1 MFFSAKIICKY
12 ILKVGNK
19 MGLLKAGIGALAGV
33 LEDQWREYFY
43 CESLSAD
50 VLVAKGV
57 KRTSKRGSNK
67 GHDNIISN
75 GSIIAINEGQCM
87 MIVEQGKVVEFSSES
102 GEYVYDTSTE
112 PTIMYGDDLSSNIT
126 ETFKQ
131 IGKRFTFGGEP
142 GKDQR
147 VYYFNKKEI
156 VGNKYGTPAPIPFRV
171 IDRNIGLDIDIAIRC
186 HGEYSY
192 KIVDPLL
199 FYTNVCGNVES
210 EYTRDAIDSQLKTE
224 LMTALQPAFAHISAS
239 GVRYS
244 EIPAHTVAL
253 ADALNKVLSEKWLAT
268 RGLAV
273 VSFGI
278 SSLKASEEDEAMI
291 KQLQRN
297 AVMRDPGMAAAH
309 LTGAQAEAM
318 TAAARNDGGAM
329 AGFMGMN
336 MATQAGGVNAS
347 QLFQMSEQNKQAQVS
362 TQTQASPSNAWT
374 CTCGQD
380 NTSKFCSNCGTA
392 KTVEEGWTCACGT
405 MNKGKFCSECGAKK
419 PAEALQYACDK
430 CGWQPENPANPP
442 KFCPECG
449 DIFDDK
455 DLK

>member
-1 MFFSAKIICKY
+1 
-12 ILKVGNK
+12 
-19 MGLLKAGIGALAGV
+19 MGLLKAGIGALSGV

-43 CESLSAD
+43 CEALSAD
-50 VLVAKGV
+50 VLVTKGV

-67 GHDNIISN
+67 GNDNIISN

-87 MIVEQGKVVEFSSES
+87 MVVEQGKVVEFSSES

-112 PTIMYGDDLSSNIT
+112 PSIMYGSDLSQGIM

-142 GKDQR
+142 AKDQR

-156 VGNKYGTPAPIPFRV
+156 VGNKYGTPAPVPFRV

-192 KIVDPLL
+192 KIIDPLL
-199 FYTNVCGNVES
+199 FYTNVCGNVER
-210 EYTRDAIDSQLKTE
+210 EYTRAAIDSQLKSE
-224 LMTALQPAFAHISAS
+224 LMTALQPAFAQISAS

-253 ADALNKVLSEKWLAT
+253 AEALNKVLSEKWLAT

-278 SSLKASEEDEAMI
+278 STLKALEEDEAMI
-291 KQLQRN
+291 KQLQRS

-318 TAAARNDGGAM
+318 IAAANNEAGAM
-329 AGFMGMN
+329 TGFMGMN
-336 MATQAGGVNAS
+336 MAAQAGGINAS
-347 QLFQMSEQNKQAQVS
+347 QLYQMNEQNKQAQMAQADRQN
-362 TQTQASPSNAWT
+362 QTAIEDNSWT
-374 CTCGQD
+374 CSCGHE
-380 NTSKFCSNCGTA
+380 NTGKFCSNCGTA
-392 KTVEEGWTCACGT
+392 KPVEEGWSCACGAV
-405 MNKGKFCSECGAKK
+405 NKGKFCSECGTKK
-419 PAEALQYACDK
+419 PTGALLYACDK
-430 CGWQPENPANPP
+430 CGWTPVDPANPP

-449 DIFDDK
+449 DVFDENDVK
-455 DLK
+455 

>member
-1 MFFSAKIICKY
+1 M
-12 ILKVGNK
+12 KVGNQ
-19 MGLLKAGIGALAGV
+19 MGLLKAGIGALSGV

-43 CESLSAD
+43 CEALSAD
-50 VLVAKGV
+50 VLVTKGV

-67 GHDNIISN
+67 GNDNIISN

-87 MIVEQGKVVEFSSES
+87 MVVEQGKVVEFSSES

-112 PTIMYGDDLSSNIT
+112 PSIMYGSDLSQGIM

-142 GKDQR
+142 AKDQR

-156 VGNKYGTPAPIPFRV
+156 VGNKYGTPAPVPFRV

-192 KIVDPLL
+192 KIIDPLL
-199 FYTNVCGNVES
+199 FYTNVCGNVER
-210 EYTRDAIDSQLKTE
+210 EYTRAAIDSQLKSE
-224 LMTALQPAFAHISAS
+224 LMTALQPAFAQISAS

-244 EIPAHTVAL
+244 EIPAHTAAL
-253 ADALNKVLSEKWLAT
+253 AEALNKVLSEKWLAT

-278 SSLKASEEDEAMI
+278 STLKASEEDEAMI
-291 KQLQRN
+291 KQLQRS

-318 TAAARNDGGAM
+318 IAAANNEAGAM
-329 AGFMGMN
+329 TGFMGMN
-336 MATQAGGVNAS
+336 MAAQAGGINAS
-347 QLFQMSEQNKQAQVS
+347 QLYQMNEQNKQAQMA
-362 TQTQASPSNAWT
+362 QADRQNQSAKEDNSWT
-374 CTCGQD
+374 CTCGHE
-380 NTSKFCSNCGTA
+380 NTGKFCSNCGTA
-392 KTVEEGWTCACGT
+392 KPVEEGWSCACGAV
-405 MNKGKFCSECGAKK
+405 NKGKFCSECGTKK
-419 PAEALQYACDK
+419 PTGALLYACDK
-430 CGWQPENPANPP
+430 CGWTPVDPANPP

-449 DIFDDK
+449 DVFDENDVK
-455 DLK
+455 

>member
-1 MFFSAKIICKY
+1 
-12 ILKVGNK
+12 
-19 MGLLKAGIGALAGV
+19 MGLLKAGVGALAGV

-43 CESLSAD
+43 CESLTAD
-50 VLVAKGV
+50 VLVTKSV

-112 PTIMYGDDLSSNIT
+112 PSIMYGNDLSSNII

-131 IGKRFTFGGEP
+131 IGKRFTFGGEIA
-142 GKDQR
+142 KDQR

-156 VGNKYGTPAPIPFRV
+156 IGNKYGTPAPIPFRV

-199 FYTNVCGNVES
+199 FYTNVCGNVER
-210 EYTRDAIDSQLKTE
+210 EFTRDAIDSQLKTE
-224 LMTALQPAFAHISAS
+224 LMTALQPAFAQISAS

-244 EIPAHTVAL
+244 EIPAHTIAL

-273 VSFGI
+273 VSLGI
-278 SSLKASEEDEAMI
+278 SSLKASEEDEAML

-318 TAAARNDGGAM
+318 IAAAKNEGGAM
-329 AGFMGMN
+329 AGFMGLN
-336 MATQAGGVNAS
+336 MATQAGGVNAG
-347 QLFQMSEQNKQAQVS
+347 QLFQMNEQHKQAQMA
-362 TQTQASPSNAWT
+362 QASMQAQTVATPDAWT
-374 CTCGQD
+374 CACGHE
-380 NTSKFCSNCGTA
+380 NTGKFCSNCGASKPMT
-392 KTVEEGWTCACGT
+392 EGWSCTCGT
-405 MNKGKFCSECGAKK
+405 VNKGKFCSECGSKK
-419 PAEALQYACDK
+419 PVGAMQYACDK
-430 CGWQPENPANPP
+430 CGWEPENVTNPP

-449 DIFDDK
+449 DVFDENDSK
-455 DLK
+455 

>member
-1 MFFSAKIICKY
+1 
-12 ILKVGNK
+12 
-19 MGLLKAGIGALAGV
+19 MGLLKAGVGALTGV

-43 CESLSAD
+43 CEALSAD
-50 VLVAKGV
+50 VLVTKGV

-67 GHDNIISN
+67 GNDNIISN

-87 MIVEQGKVVEFSSES
+87 MIVEQGKVVEFSSEA

-112 PTIMYGDDLSSNIT
+112 PSIMFDSDLSQGIL

-142 GKDQR
+142 AKDQR

-192 KIVDPLL
+192 KIIDPLL
-199 FYTNVCGNVES
+199 FYTNVCGNVEH
-210 EYTRDAIDSQLKTE
+210 EFTRVAIDSQLKSE
-224 LMTALQPAFAHISAS
+224 LMTALQPAFAQISAS

-278 SSLKASEEDEAMI
+278 STLKASDEDEAMI
-291 KQLQRN
+291 KQLQRS

-318 TAAARNDGGAM
+318 IAAANNEGGAM

-336 MATQAGGVNAS
+336 MAAQAGGVNAS
-347 QLFQMSEQNKQAQVS
+347 QLYQINEQNKQAAMQD
-362 TQTQASPSNAWT
+362 QATKAT
-374 CTCGQD
+374 DT
-380 NTSKFCSNCGTA
+380 
-392 KTVEEGWTCACGT
+392 WTCACGHENT
-405 MNKGKFCSECGAKK
+405 GKFCSECGAAKPAEEGWACTCGAVNKGKFCSECGAKK
-419 PAEALQYACDK
+419 PAGALLYVCDK
-430 CGWQPENPANPP
+430 CGWTPEDPVNPP

-449 DIFDDK
+449 DVFDENDVK
-455 DLK
+455 

>member
-1 MFFSAKIICKY
+1 M
-12 ILKVGNK
+12 N

-43 CESLSAD
+43 CEALSAD
-50 VLVAKGV
+50 VLVTKGI

-67 GHDNIISN
+67 GNDNIISN

-87 MIVEQGKVVEFSSES
+87 MIVEQGKVVEFSSEA

-112 PTIMYGDDLSSNIT
+112 PSVMYGSDLSDSIK

-131 IGKRFTFGGEP
+131 IGKRFTFGGEAP
-142 GKDQR
+142 KDQR

-171 IDRNIGLDIDIAIRC
+171 IDHNIGLDIDIAIRC

-192 KIVDPLL
+192 KMIDPLL
-199 FYTNVCGNVES
+199 FYTNVCGNVER
-210 EYTRDAIDSQLKTE
+210 EFTRDAIDSQLKSE

-278 SSLKASEEDEAMI
+278 STLKASEEDEAMI

-318 TAAARNDGGAM
+318 IAAANNEGGAM
-329 AGFMGMN
+329 TSFMGMN
-336 MATQAGGVNAS
+336 MAAQAGGVNTG
-347 QLFQMSEQNKQAQVS
+347 QLYQMSEQNKQAQAAMQE
-362 TQTQASPSNAWT
+362 QTAKATNTWKCA
-374 CTCGQD
+374 CGHE
-380 NTSKFCSNCGTA
+380 NSGKFCSNCGTPKPA
-392 KTVEEGWTCACGT
+392 EEGWMCTCGA
-405 MNKGKFCSECGAKK
+405 MNKGKFCSECGTKK
-419 PAEALQYACDK
+419 PAGALLYACDK
-430 CGWQPENPANPP
+430 CGWAPEDPTNPP

-449 DIFDDK
+449 DVFDENDVK
-455 DLK
+455 

>member
-1 MFFSAKIICKY
+1 
-12 ILKVGNK
+12 
-19 MGLLKAGIGALAGV
+19 MGLLKAGVGALTGV

-43 CESLSAD
+43 CEALSSD
-50 VLVAKGV
+50 VLVTKGI

-67 GHDNIISN
+67 GNDNIISN

-87 MIVEQGKVVEFSSES
+87 MIVEQGKVVEFSSEA

-112 PTIMYGDDLSSNIT
+112 PSIMYGSDLSHGIM

-142 GKDQR
+142 AKDQR

-192 KIVDPLL
+192 RIIDPLL
-199 FYTNVCGNVES
+199 FYTNVCGNVER
-210 EYTRDAIDSQLKTE
+210 EYTREAIDSQLKSE
-224 LMTALQPAFAHISAS
+224 LMTALQPAFAQISAS

-278 SSLKASEEDEAMI
+278 STLKASEEDEAMI

-318 TAAARNDGGAM
+318 IAAANNDGGAM

-336 MATQAGGVNAS
+336 MAAQAGGVNAG
-347 QLFQMSEQNKQAQVS
+347 QLYQMNEQNKQAQMA
-362 TQTQASPSNAWT
+362 QAAMQNQSAKATGTWT
-374 CTCGQD
+374 CACGHD
-380 NTSKFCSNCGTA
+380 NTGKFCSNCGAA
-392 KTVEEGWTCACGT
+392 KPAEEGWTCTCGAV
-405 MNKGKFCSECGAKK
+405 NKGKFCSECGSKK
-419 PAEALQYACDK
+419 PAGALLYACDK
-430 CGWQPENPANPP
+430 CGWAPEDPANPP

-449 DIFDDK
+449 DVFDEK
-455 DLK
+455 DVK

>member
-1 MFFSAKIICKY
+1 
-12 ILKVGNK
+12 
-19 MGLLKAGIGALAGV
+19 MGLLKAGVGALTGV

-43 CESLSAD
+43 CESLSSD
-50 VLVAKGV
+50 VLVTKGV

-67 GHDNIISN
+67 GNDNIISN
-75 GSIIAINEGQCM
+75 GSIIAVNEGQCM
-87 MIVEQGKVVEFSSES
+87 MIVEQGKVVEFSSEA

-112 PTIMYGDDLSSNIT
+112 PSIMYGSDLSQGII

-142 GKDQR
+142 AKDQR

-192 KIVDPLL
+192 RIIDPLL
-199 FYTNVCGNVES
+199 FYTNVCGNVER
-210 EYTRDAIDSQLKTE
+210 EFTREAIDSQLKSE
-224 LMTALQPAFAHISAS
+224 LMTALQPAFAQISAS

-278 SSLKASEEDEAMI
+278 STLKASEEDEAMI

-318 TAAARNDGGAM
+318 IAAANNDGGAM

-336 MATQAGGVNAS
+336 MAAQAGGVNAG
-347 QLFQMSEQNKQAQVS
+347 QLYQMNEQNKQAQMA
-362 TQTQASPSNAWT
+362 QAALQNQSAKALGTWT
-374 CTCGQD
+374 CACGHD
-380 NTSKFCSNCGTA
+380 NTGKFCSNCGAA
-392 KTVEEGWTCACGT
+392 KPVEEGWTCTCGAV
-405 MNKGKFCSECGAKK
+405 NKGKFCSECGSKK
-419 PAEALQYACDK
+419 PAGALLYACDK
-430 CGWQPENPANPP
+430 CGWAPEDPANPP

-449 DIFDDK
+449 DVFDEK
-455 DLK
+455 DVK

>member
-1 MFFSAKIICKY
+1 
-12 ILKVGNK
+12 
-19 MGLLKAGIGALAGV
+19 MGLLKAGVGALTGV

-43 CESLSAD
+43 CEALSAD
-50 VLVAKGV
+50 VLVTKGV

-67 GHDNIISN
+67 GNDNIISN

-87 MIVEQGKVVEFSSES
+87 MIVEQGKVVEFSSEA

-112 PTIMYGDDLSSNIT
+112 PSIMFDSDLSQGIL

-142 GKDQR
+142 AKDQR

-192 KIVDPLL
+192 KIIDPLL
-199 FYTNVCGNVES
+199 FYTNVCGNVEH
-210 EYTRDAIDSQLKTE
+210 EFTRVAIDSQLKSE
-224 LMTALQPAFAHISAS
+224 LMTALQPAFAQISAS

-278 SSLKASEEDEAMI
+278 STLKASDEDEAMI
-291 KQLQRN
+291 KQLQRS

-318 TAAARNDGGAM
+318 IAAANNEGGAM
-329 AGFMGMN
+329 TGFMGMN
-336 MATQAGGVNAS
+336 MAAQAGGVNAS
-347 QLFQMSEQNKQAQVS
+347 QLYQINEQNKQAAMQD
-362 TQTQASPSNAWT
+362 QATKAT
-374 CTCGQD
+374 DT
-380 NTSKFCSNCGTA
+380 
-392 KTVEEGWTCACGT
+392 WTCACGHENT
-405 MNKGKFCSECGAKK
+405 GKFCSECGAAKPAEEGWACTCGAVNKGKFCSECGAKK
-419 PAEALQYACDK
+419 PAGALLYVCDK
-430 CGWQPENPANPP
+430 CGWTPEDPVNPP

-449 DIFDDK
+449 DVFDENDVK
-455 DLK
+455 

>member
-1 MFFSAKIICKY
+1 
-12 ILKVGNK
+12 
-19 MGLLKAGIGALAGV
+19 MGLLKAGLGALTGV

-43 CESLSAD
+43 CEALSSD
-50 VLVAKGV
+50 VLVTKGI

-67 GHDNIISN
+67 GNDNIISN

-87 MIVEQGKVVEFSSES
+87 MIVEQGKVVEFSSEA

-112 PTIMYGDDLSSNIT
+112 PSIMYGSDLSHGIM

-142 GKDQR
+142 AKDQR

-192 KIVDPLL
+192 RIIDPLL
-199 FYTNVCGNVES
+199 FYTNVCGNVER
-210 EYTRDAIDSQLKTE
+210 EYTREAIDSQLKSE
-224 LMTALQPAFAHISAS
+224 LMTALQPAFAQISAS

-278 SSLKASEEDEAMI
+278 STLKASEEDEAMI

-318 TAAARNDGGAM
+318 IAAANNDGGAM

-336 MATQAGGVNAS
+336 MAAQAGGVNAG
-347 QLFQMSEQNKQAQVS
+347 QLYQMNEQNKQAQMA
-362 TQTQASPSNAWT
+362 QAAMQNQSAKASGTWT
-374 CTCGQD
+374 CACGHD
-380 NTSKFCSNCGTA
+380 NTGKFCSNCGAA
-392 KTVEEGWTCACGT
+392 KPAEEGWTCTCGAV
-405 MNKGKFCSECGAKK
+405 NKGKFCSECGSKK
-419 PAEALQYACDK
+419 PAGALLYACDK
-430 CGWQPENPANPP
+430 CGWAPEDPANPP

-449 DIFDDK
+449 DVFDEK
-455 DLK
+455 DVK

>member
-1 MFFSAKIICKY
+1 
-12 ILKVGNK
+12 
-19 MGLLKAGIGALAGV
+19 MGLLKAGVGALTGV

-43 CESLSAD
+43 CEALSSD
-50 VLVAKGV
+50 VLVTKGV

-67 GHDNIISN
+67 GNDNIISN

-87 MIVEQGKVVEFSSES
+87 MIVEQGKVVEFSSEA

-112 PTIMYGDDLSSNIT
+112 PSIMYGSDLSHGIM

-142 GKDQR
+142 AKDQR

-192 KIVDPLL
+192 RIIDPLL
-199 FYTNVCGNVES
+199 FYTNVCGNVER
-210 EYTRDAIDSQLKTE
+210 EYTREAIDSQLKSE
-224 LMTALQPAFAHISAS
+224 LMTALQPAFAQISAS

-278 SSLKASEEDEAMI
+278 STLKASEEDEAMI

-318 TAAARNDGGAM
+318 IAAANNDGGAM

-336 MATQAGGVNAS
+336 MAAQAGGVNAG
-347 QLFQMSEQNKQAQVS
+347 QLYQMNEQNKQAQMAQVAMQNQS
-362 TQTQASPSNAWT
+362 AKASGTWT
-374 CTCGQD
+374 CACGHD
-380 NTSKFCSNCGTA
+380 NTGKFCSNCGAA
-392 KTVEEGWTCACGT
+392 KPAEEGWTCTCGAV
-405 MNKGKFCSECGAKK
+405 NKGKFCSECGSKK
-419 PAEALQYACDK
+419 PAGALLYACDK
-430 CGWQPENPANPP
+430 CGWAPEDPANPP

-449 DIFDDK
+449 DVFDEK
-455 DLK
+455 DVK

>member
-1 MFFSAKIICKY
+1 
-12 ILKVGNK
+12 
-19 MGLLKAGIGALAGV
+19 MGLLKAGVGALTGV

-43 CESLSAD
+43 CEALSAD
-50 VLVAKGV
+50 VLVTKGV

-67 GHDNIISN
+67 GNDNIISN

-87 MIVEQGKVVEFSSES
+87 MIVEQGKVVEFSSEA

-112 PTIMYGDDLSSNIT
+112 PSIMFDSDLSQGIL

-142 GKDQR
+142 AKDQR

-171 IDRNIGLDIDIAIRC
+171 IDHNIGLDIDIAIRC

-192 KIVDPLL
+192 KIIDPLL
-199 FYTNVCGNVES
+199 FYTNVCGNVEH
-210 EYTRDAIDSQLKTE
+210 EFTRVAIDSQLKSE
-224 LMTALQPAFAHISAS
+224 LMTALQPAFAQISAS

-278 SSLKASEEDEAMI
+278 STLKASDEDEAMI
-291 KQLQRN
+291 KQLQRS

-318 TAAARNDGGAM
+318 IAAANNEGGAM

-336 MATQAGGVNAS
+336 MAAQAGGVNAS
-347 QLFQMSEQNKQAQVS
+347 QLYQINEQNKQAAMQN
-362 TQTQASPSNAWT
+362 QATKAT
-374 CTCGQD
+374 DT
-380 NTSKFCSNCGTA
+380 
-392 KTVEEGWTCACGT
+392 WTCACGHENT
-405 MNKGKFCSECGAKK
+405 GKFCSECGAAKPAEEGWACTCGAVNKGKFCSECGAKK
-419 PAEALQYACDK
+419 PAGALLYVCDK
-430 CGWQPENPANPP
+430 CGWTPEDPVNPP

-449 DIFDDK
+449 DVFDENDVK
-455 DLK
+455 

>member
-1 MFFSAKIICKY
+1 
-12 ILKVGNK
+12 
-19 MGLLKAGIGALAGV
+19 MGLLKAGVGALSGV

-50 VLVAKGV
+50 VLVTKGV

-67 GHDNIISN
+67 GNDNIISN

-112 PTIMYGDDLSSNIT
+112 PSIMYGSDLSQGIM

-142 GKDQR
+142 AKDQR

-156 VGNKYGTPAPIPFRV
+156 VGNKYGTPAPVPFRV
-171 IDRNIGLDIDIAIRC
+171 IDRNIGIDIDIAIRC

-192 KIVDPLL
+192 KIIDPLL
-199 FYTNVCGNVES
+199 FYTNVCGNVER
-210 EYTRDAIDSQLKTE
+210 EYTRDSIDSQLKSE

-278 SSLKASEEDEAMI
+278 STLKASEEDEAMI

-309 LTGAQAEAM
+309 LTGAQADAMIAAANNDAGAM
-318 TAAARNDGGAM
+318 T
-329 AGFMGMN
+329 GFMGMN
-336 MATQAGGVNAS
+336 MAAQAGGVNAS
-347 QLFQMSEQNKQAQVS
+347 QLYQLNEQNKQAQMAQAAMQN
-362 TQTQASPSNAWT
+362 QTANEANAWT
-374 CTCGQD
+374 CTCGHE
-380 NTSKFCSNCGTA
+380 NTGKFCSNCGMA
-392 KTVEEGWTCACGT
+392 KPAEEGWSCACGAI
-405 MNKGKFCSECGAKK
+405 NKGKFCSECGTKK
-419 PAEALQYACDK
+419 PTGALVYACDK
-430 CGWQPENPANPP
+430 CGWAPEDPTNPP

-449 DIFDDK
+449 DVFDENDVK
-455 DLK
+455 

>member
-1 MFFSAKIICKY
+1 
-12 ILKVGNK
+12 
-19 MGLLKAGIGALAGV
+19 MGLLKAGVGALTGV

-43 CESLSAD
+43 CEALSAD
-50 VLVAKGV
+50 VLVTKGV

-67 GHDNIISN
+67 GNDNIISN

-87 MIVEQGKVVEFSSES
+87 MIVEQGKVVEFSSEA

-112 PTIMYGDDLSSNIT
+112 PSIMFDSDLSQGIL

-142 GKDQR
+142 AKDQR

-192 KIVDPLL
+192 KIIDPLL
-199 FYTNVCGNVES
+199 FYTNVCGNVEH
-210 EYTRDAIDSQLKTE
+210 EFTRVAIDSQLKSE
-224 LMTALQPAFAHISAS
+224 LMTALQPAFAQISAS

-278 SSLKASEEDEAMI
+278 STLKASDEDEAMI
-291 KQLQRN
+291 KQLQRS

-318 TAAARNDGGAM
+318 IAAANNEGGAM

-336 MATQAGGVNAS
+336 MAAQAGGVNAS
-347 QLFQMSEQNKQAQVS
+347 QLYQINEQNKQAAMQN
-362 TQTQASPSNAWT
+362 QATKAT
-374 CTCGQD
+374 DT
-380 NTSKFCSNCGTA
+380 
-392 KTVEEGWTCACGT
+392 WTCACGHENT
-405 MNKGKFCSECGAKK
+405 GKFCSECGAAKPAEEGWACTCGAVNKGKFCSECGAKK
-419 PAEALQYACDK
+419 PAGALLYVCDK
-430 CGWQPENPANPP
+430 CGWTPEDPVNPP

-449 DIFDDK
+449 DVFDENDVK
-455 DLK
+455 

>member
-1 MFFSAKIICKY
+1 M
-12 ILKVGNK
+12 LKVGIF
-19 MGLLKAGIGALAGV
+19 MGLLKAGVGALVGV

-43 CESLSAD
+43 CDSLSSD
-50 VLVAKGV
+50 VLVEKGV

-67 GHDNIISN
+67 GNDNIISN

-87 MIVEQGKVVEFSSES
+87 MIVEQGKVVEFSAES

-112 PTIMYGDDLSSNIT
+112 PSIMYDSDLSQGIM

-142 GKDQR
+142 AKDQR

-199 FYTNVCGNVES
+199 FYTNVCGNVER

-318 TAAARNDGGAM
+318 IAAANNEGGAM

-336 MATQAGGVNAS
+336 MAAQAGGVNAG
-347 QLFQMSEQNKQAQVS
+347 QLYQMNEQNKQAQMAQAATQGQAGVWICACGHES
-362 TQTQASPSNAWT
+362 T
-374 CTCGQD
+374 G
-380 NTSKFCSNCGTA
+380 KFCSNCGEA
-392 KTVEEGWTCACGT
+392 KPQEQGWTCACGT
-405 MNKGKFCSECGAKK
+405 VNKGKFCSECGAKK
-419 PAEALQYACDK
+419 PLGALQYTCDK
-430 CGWQPENPANPP
+430 CGWEPENPATPP

-449 DIFDDK
+449 DAFDENDIK
-455 DLK
+455 

>member
-1 MFFSAKIICKY
+1 
-12 ILKVGNK
+12 
-19 MGLLKAGIGALAGV
+19 MGLLKAGVGALTGV

-43 CESLSAD
+43 CEALSSE
-50 VLVAKGV
+50 VLVTKGI

-67 GHDNIISN
+67 GNDNIISN

-87 MIVEQGKVVEFSSES
+87 MIVEQGKVVEFSSEA

-112 PTIMYGDDLSSNIT
+112 PSIMYGSDLSHGIM

-142 GKDQR
+142 AKDQR

-192 KIVDPLL
+192 RIIDPLL
-199 FYTNVCGNVES
+199 FYSNVCGNVER
-210 EYTRDAIDSQLKTE
+210 EYTREAIDSQLKSE
-224 LMTALQPAFAHISAS
+224 LMTALQPAFAQISAS

-278 SSLKASEEDEAMI
+278 STLKASEEDEAMI

-318 TAAARNDGGAM
+318 IAAANNDGGAM

-336 MATQAGGVNAS
+336 MAAQAGGVNAG
-347 QLFQMSEQNKQAQVS
+347 QLYQMNEQNKQAQMA
-362 TQTQASPSNAWT
+362 QAAMQNQSAKASGTWT
-374 CTCGQD
+374 CACGQD
-380 NTSKFCSNCGTA
+380 NTGKFCSNCGAA
-392 KTVEEGWTCACGT
+392 KPAEEGWTCTCGAV
-405 MNKGKFCSECGAKK
+405 NKGKFCSECGSKK
-419 PAEALQYACDK
+419 PADALLYACDK
-430 CGWQPENPANPP
+430 CGWAPEDPANPP

-449 DIFDDK
+449 DVFDEK
-455 DLK
+455 DVK

>member
-1 MFFSAKIICKY
+1 
-12 ILKVGNK
+12 

-57 KRTSKRGSNK
+57 KRTSKRGANK

-347 QLFQMSEQNKQAQVS
+347 QLFQMSEQNKQVQAT
-362 TQTQASPSNAWT
+362 TQTQSSPSNAWT
-374 CTCGQD
+374 CTCGQE

-392 KTVEEGWTCACGT
+392 KPVEEGWTCACGT

>member
-1 MFFSAKIICKY
+1 
-12 ILKVGNK
+12 
-19 MGLLKAGIGALAGV
+19 MGLLKAGIGALSGV

-43 CESLSAD
+43 CEALSAD
-50 VLVAKGV
+50 VLVTKGV

-67 GHDNIISN
+67 GNDNIISN

-87 MIVEQGKVVEFSSES
+87 MVVEQGKVVEFSSES

-112 PTIMYGDDLSSNIT
+112 PSIMYGSDLSQGIM

-142 GKDQR
+142 AKDQR

-156 VGNKYGTPAPIPFRV
+156 VGNKYGTPAPVPFRV

-192 KIVDPLL
+192 KIIDPLL
-199 FYTNVCGNVES
+199 FYTNVCGNVER
-210 EYTRDAIDSQLKTE
+210 EYTRAAIDSQLKSE
-224 LMTALQPAFAHISAS
+224 LMTALQPAFAQISAS

-244 EIPAHTVAL
+244 EIPAHTAAL
-253 ADALNKVLSEKWLAT
+253 AEALNKVLSEKWLAT

-278 SSLKASEEDEAMI
+278 STLKASEEDEAMI
-291 KQLQRN
+291 KQLQRS

-318 TAAARNDGGAM
+318 IAAANNEAGAM
-329 AGFMGMN
+329 TGFMGMN
-336 MATQAGGVNAS
+336 MAAQAGGINAS
-347 QLFQMSEQNKQAQVS
+347 QLYQMNEQNKQAQMA
-362 TQTQASPSNAWT
+362 QADRQNQSAKEDNSWT
-374 CTCGQD
+374 CTCGHE
-380 NTSKFCSNCGTA
+380 NTGKFCSNCGTA
-392 KTVEEGWTCACGT
+392 KPVEEGWTCACGAV
-405 MNKGKFCSECGAKK
+405 NKGKFCSECGTKK
-419 PAEALQYACDK
+419 PTGALLYACDK
-430 CGWQPENPANPP
+430 CGWTPVDPANPP

-449 DIFDDK
+449 DVFDENDVK
-455 DLK
+455 

>member
-1 MFFSAKIICKY
+1 
-12 ILKVGNK
+12 
-19 MGLLKAGIGALAGV
+19 MGLLKAGVGALTGV

-43 CESLSAD
+43 CEALSSD
-50 VLVAKGV
+50 VLVTKGI

-67 GHDNIISN
+67 GNDNIISN

-87 MIVEQGKVVEFSSES
+87 MIVEQGKVVEFSSEA

-112 PTIMYGDDLSSNIT
+112 PSIMYGSDLSHGIM

-142 GKDQR
+142 AKDQR

-192 KIVDPLL
+192 RIIDPLL
-199 FYTNVCGNVES
+199 FYTNVCGNVER
-210 EYTRDAIDSQLKTE
+210 EYTREAIDSQLKSE
-224 LMTALQPAFAHISAS
+224 LMTALQPAFAQISAS

-278 SSLKASEEDEAMI
+278 STLKASEEDEAMI

-318 TAAARNDGGAM
+318 IAAANNDGGAM

-336 MATQAGGVNAS
+336 MAAQAGGVNAG
-347 QLFQMSEQNKQAQVS
+347 QLYQMNEQNKQAQMA
-362 TQTQASPSNAWT
+362 QAALQNQSAKASGTWT
-374 CTCGQD
+374 CACGQD
-380 NTSKFCSNCGTA
+380 NTGKFCSNCGAA
-392 KTVEEGWTCACGT
+392 KPAEEGWTCTCGAV
-405 MNKGKFCSECGAKK
+405 NKGKFCSECGSKK
-419 PAEALQYACDK
+419 PAGALLYACDK
-430 CGWQPENPANPP
+430 CGWAPEDPANPP

-449 DIFDDK
+449 DVFDEK
-455 DLK
+455 DVK

>member
-1 MFFSAKIICKY
+1 
-12 ILKVGNK
+12 
-19 MGLLKAGIGALAGV
+19 MGLLKAGVGALTGV

-43 CESLSAD
+43 CEALSSD
-50 VLVAKGV
+50 VLVTKGI

-67 GHDNIISN
+67 GNDNIISN

-87 MIVEQGKVVEFSSES
+87 MIVEQGKVVEFSSEA

-112 PTIMYGDDLSSNIT
+112 PSIMYGSDLSHGIM

-142 GKDQR
+142 AKDQR

-192 KIVDPLL
+192 RIIDPLL
-199 FYTNVCGNVES
+199 FYTNVCGNVER
-210 EYTRDAIDSQLKTE
+210 EYTREAIDSQLKSE
-224 LMTALQPAFAHISAS
+224 LMTALQPAFAQISAS

-278 SSLKASEEDEAMI
+278 STLKASEEDEAMI

-318 TAAARNDGGAM
+318 IAAANNDGGAM

-336 MATQAGGVNAS
+336 MAAQAGGVNAG
-347 QLFQMSEQNKQAQVS
+347 QLYQMNEQNKQAQMA
-362 TQTQASPSNAWT
+362 QAAMQNQSAKASGTWT
-374 CTCGQD
+374 CACGHE
-380 NTSKFCSNCGTA
+380 NTGKFCSNCGAA
-392 KTVEEGWTCACGT
+392 KPAEEGWTCTCGAV
-405 MNKGKFCSECGAKK
+405 NKGKFCSECGSKK
-419 PAEALQYACDK
+419 PAGALLYACDK
-430 CGWQPENPANPP
+430 CGWAPEDPANPP

-449 DIFDDK
+449 DVFDEK
-455 DLK
+455 DVK

>member
-1 MFFSAKIICKY
+1 
-12 ILKVGNK
+12 LKVGNK

-43 CESLSAD
+43 CESLTAD

-87 MIVEQGKVVEFSSES
+87 MIVEQGKIVEFSSES

-112 PTIMYGDDLSSNIT
+112 PTIMYGDDLSTNIT

-318 TAAARNDGGAM
+318 TAAAHNDGGAM

-347 QLFQMSEQNKQAQVS
+347 QLFQMSEQNKQEQAM
-362 TQTQASPSNAWT
+362 TQTQSSPSNAWT

-392 KTVEEGWTCACGT
+392 KPVEEGWTCACGT
-405 MNKGKFCSECGAKK
+405 INKGKFCSECGAKK
-419 PAEALQYACDK
+419 PAEAWQYVCDK
-430 CGWQPENPANPP
+430 CGWQPENHANPP

-449 DIFDDK
+449 DIFDNN

>member
-1 MFFSAKIICKY
+1 
-12 ILKVGNK
+12 
-19 MGLLKAGIGALAGV
+19 MGLLKAGVGALTGV

-43 CESLSAD
+43 CEALSSD
-50 VLVAKGV
+50 VLVTKGI

-67 GHDNIISN
+67 GNDNIISN

-87 MIVEQGKVVEFSSES
+87 MIVEQGKVVEFSSEA

-112 PTIMYGDDLSSNIT
+112 PSIMYGSDLSHGIM

-142 GKDQR
+142 AKDQR

-192 KIVDPLL
+192 RIIDPLL
-199 FYTNVCGNVES
+199 FYTNVCGNVER
-210 EYTRDAIDSQLKTE
+210 EYTREAIDSQLKSE
-224 LMTALQPAFAHISAS
+224 LMTALQPAFAQISAS

-278 SSLKASEEDEAMI
+278 STLKASEEDEAMI

-318 TAAARNDGGAM
+318 IAAANNDGGAM

-336 MATQAGGVNAS
+336 MAAQAGGVNAG
-347 QLFQMSEQNKQAQVS
+347 QLYQMNEQNKQAQMA
-362 TQTQASPSNAWT
+362 QAALQNQSAKASGTWT
-374 CTCGQD
+374 CACGQH
-380 NTSKFCSNCGTA
+380 NTGKFCSNCGAA
-392 KTVEEGWTCACGT
+392 KPTEEGWTCTCGAV
-405 MNKGKFCSECGAKK
+405 NKGKFCSECGSKK
-419 PAEALQYACDK
+419 PAEALLYACDK
-430 CGWQPENPANPP
+430 CRWTPEDPANPP

-449 DIFDDK
+449 DVFDEK
-455 DLK
+455 DVK

>member
-1 MFFSAKIICKY
+1 
-12 ILKVGNK
+12 
-19 MGLLKAGIGALAGV
+19 MGLLKAGVGALTGV

-43 CESLSAD
+43 CEALSAE
-50 VLVAKGV
+50 VLVTKGG

-67 GHDNIISN
+67 GNDNIISN

-87 MIVEQGKVVEFSSES
+87 MIVEQGKVVEFSSEA

-112 PTIMYGDDLSSNIT
+112 PSIMYGSDLSQGIM

-142 GKDQR
+142 AKDQR

-156 VGNKYGTPAPIPFRV
+156 VGNKYGTPAPVPFRV
-171 IDRNIGLDIDIAIRC
+171 VDRNIGLDIDIAIRC

-192 KIVDPLL
+192 KIIDPLL
-199 FYTNVCGNVES
+199 FYTNVCGNVER
-210 EYTRDAIDSQLKTE
+210 EYTRDAIDSQLKSE

-278 SSLKASEEDEAMI
+278 STLKASEEDEAMI

-309 LTGAQAEAM
+309 LTGAQADAM
-318 TAAARNDGGAM
+318 IAAANNDGGAM
-329 AGFMGMN
+329 SGFMGMN
-336 MATQAGGVNAS
+336 MATQAGGVNAG
-347 QLFQMSEQNKQAQVS
+347 QLFQMNEQNKQAQMAQAAMQD
-362 TQTQASPSNAWT
+362 QTAKNVNTWA
-374 CTCGQD
+374 CICGQE
-380 NTSKFCSNCGTA
+380 NTGKFCSNCGTVKPA
-392 KTVEEGWTCACGT
+392 EEGWSCACGAV
-405 MNKGKFCSECGAKK
+405 NKGKFCSECGTKK
-419 PAEALQYACDK
+419 PSGALLYTCDK
-430 CGWQPENPANPP
+430 CGWTPEDPSNPP

-449 DIFDDK
+449 DVFDENDVK
-455 DLK
+455 

>member
-1 MFFSAKIICKY
+1 
-12 ILKVGNK
+12 VGNN
-19 MGLLKAGIGALAGV
+19 MGLLKAGVGALTGV

-43 CESLSAD
+43 CEALSAE
-50 VLVAKGV
+50 VLVTKGV

-67 GHDNIISN
+67 GNDNIISN

-87 MIVEQGKVVEFSSES
+87 MIVEQGKVVEFSSEA

-112 PTIMYGDDLSSNIT
+112 PSIMYGSDLSQGIM

-142 GKDQR
+142 AKDQR

-156 VGNKYGTPAPIPFRV
+156 VGNKYGTPAPVPFRV
-171 IDRNIGLDIDIAIRC
+171 VDRNIGLDIDIAIRC

-192 KIVDPLL
+192 KIIDPLL
-199 FYTNVCGNVES
+199 FYTNVCGNVEH
-210 EYTRDAIDSQLKTE
+210 EYTRDAIDSQLKSE

-278 SSLKASEEDEAMI
+278 STLKASEEDEAMI

-318 TAAARNDGGAM
+318 IAAANNDGGAM
-329 AGFMGMN
+329 SGFMGMN
-336 MATQAGGVNAS
+336 MATQAGGVNAG
-347 QLFQMSEQNKQAQVS
+347 QLFQMNEQNKQAQMA
-362 TQTQASPSNAWT
+362 QAAMQDQAAKNGNTWA
-374 CTCGQD
+374 CTCGHE
-380 NTSKFCSNCGTA
+380 NTGKFCSNCGTA
-392 KTVEEGWTCACGT
+392 KPVEEGWSCACGVV
-405 MNKGKFCSECGAKK
+405 NKGKFCSECGTKK
-419 PAEALQYACDK
+419 PSGALLYTCDK
-430 CGWQPENPANPP
+430 CGWTPEDPANPP

-449 DIFDDK
+449 DVFDENDVK
-455 DLK
+455 

>member
-1 MFFSAKIICKY
+1 
-12 ILKVGNK
+12 
-19 MGLLKAGIGALAGV
+19 MGLLKAGVGALTGV

-43 CESLSAD
+43 CEALSSD
-50 VLVAKGV
+50 VLVTKGI
-57 KRTSKRGSNK
+57 KRTSKRGSNR
-67 GHDNIISN
+67 GNDNIISN

-87 MIVEQGKVVEFSSES
+87 MIVEQGKVVEFSSEA

-112 PTIMYGDDLSSNIT
+112 PSIMYGSDLSHGIM

-142 GKDQR
+142 AKDQR

-192 KIVDPLL
+192 RIIDPLL
-199 FYTNVCGNVES
+199 FYTNVCGNVER
-210 EYTRDAIDSQLKTE
+210 EYTREAIDSQLKSE
-224 LMTALQPAFAHISAS
+224 LMTALQPAFAQISAS

-278 SSLKASEEDEAMI
+278 STLKASEEDEAMI

-318 TAAARNDGGAM
+318 IAAANNDGGAM

-336 MATQAGGVNAS
+336 MAAQAGGVNAG
-347 QLFQMSEQNKQAQVS
+347 QLYQMNEQNKQAQMA
-362 TQTQASPSNAWT
+362 QAAMQNQSAKASGTWT
-374 CTCGQD
+374 CACGHD
-380 NTSKFCSNCGTA
+380 NTGKFCSNCGAA
-392 KTVEEGWTCACGT
+392 KPAEEGWTCTCGAV
-405 MNKGKFCSECGAKK
+405 NKGKFCSECGSKK
-419 PAEALQYACDK
+419 PAGALLYACDK
-430 CGWQPENPANPP
+430 CGWAPEDPANPP

-449 DIFDDK
+449 DVFDEK
-455 DLK
+455 DVK

>member
-1 MFFSAKIICKY
+1 M
-12 ILKVGNK
+12 KVGNQ
-19 MGLLKAGIGALAGV
+19 MGLLKAGVGALSGV

-43 CESLSAD
+43 CESLSAE
-50 VLVAKGV
+50 VLVTKGV

-67 GHDNIISN
+67 GNDNIISN

-112 PTIMYGDDLSSNIT
+112 PSIMYGSDLSQGIM

-142 GKDQR
+142 AKDQR

-156 VGNKYGTPAPIPFRV
+156 VGNKYGTPAPVPFRV

-192 KIVDPLL
+192 KIIDPLL
-199 FYTNVCGNVES
+199 FYTNVCGNVER
-210 EYTRDAIDSQLKTE
+210 EYTRDSIDSQLKSE
-224 LMTALQPAFAHISAS
+224 LMTALQPAFAQISAS

-278 SSLKASEEDEAMI
+278 STLKASEEDEAMI

-309 LTGAQAEAM
+309 LTGAQADAM
-318 TAAARNDGGAM
+318 IAAANNDAGAM
-329 AGFMGMN
+329 SGFMGMN
-336 MATQAGGVNAS
+336 MAAQAGGVNAS
-347 QLFQMSEQNKQAQVS
+347 QLYQLNEQNKQAQMAQAAMQN
-362 TQTQASPSNAWT
+362 QTTKEANAWT
-374 CTCGQD
+374 CTCGHE
-380 NTSKFCSNCGTA
+380 NTGKFCSNCGTE
-392 KTVEEGWTCACGT
+392 KPVEEGWSCACGAV
-405 MNKGKFCSECGAKK
+405 NKGKFCSECGTKK
-419 PAEALQYACDK
+419 PTGALLYACDK
-430 CGWQPENPANPP
+430 CGWTPEDPTNPP

-449 DIFDDK
+449 DVFDENDVK
-455 DLK
+455 

>member
-1 MFFSAKIICKY
+1 
-12 ILKVGNK
+12 

-347 QLFQMSEQNKQAQVS
+347 QLFQMSEQNKQAQAS

-392 KTVEEGWTCACGT
+392 KPVDEGWTCACGT

-419 PAEALQYACDK
+419 PVEALQYACDK

>member
-1 MFFSAKIICKY
+1 
-12 ILKVGNK
+12 
-19 MGLLKAGIGALAGV
+19 MGLLKAGVGALTGV

-43 CESLSAD
+43 CEALSAE
-50 VLVAKGV
+50 VLVTKGV
-57 KRTSKRGSNK
+57 KRTPKRGSNK
-67 GHDNIISN
+67 GNDNIISN

-87 MIVEQGKVVEFSSES
+87 MIVEQGKVVEFSSEA

-112 PTIMYGDDLSSNIT
+112 PSIMYGSDLSQGIM

-142 GKDQR
+142 AKDQR

-156 VGNKYGTPAPIPFRV
+156 VGNKYGTPAPVPFRV
-171 IDRNIGLDIDIAIRC
+171 VDRNIGLDIDIAIRC

-192 KIVDPLL
+192 KVIDPLL
-199 FYTNVCGNVES
+199 FYTNVCGNVER
-210 EYTRDAIDSQLKTE
+210 EYTRDAIDSQLKSE

-278 SSLKASEEDEAMI
+278 STLKASEEDEAMI

-309 LTGAQAEAM
+309 LTGAQADAM
-318 TAAARNDGGAM
+318 IAAANNDGGAM
-329 AGFMGMN
+329 SGFMGMN
-336 MATQAGGVNAS
+336 MATQAGGVNAG
-347 QLFQMSEQNKQAQVS
+347 QLFQMNEQNKQAQMAQAAMQD
-362 TQTQASPSNAWT
+362 QTAKNGNTWA
-374 CTCGQD
+374 CICGQE
-380 NTSKFCSNCGTA
+380 NTGKFCSNCGTVKPA
-392 KTVEEGWTCACGT
+392 EEGWSCVCGAVN
-405 MNKGKFCSECGAKK
+405 NKGKFCSECGTKK
-419 PAEALQYACDK
+419 PSGALLYTCDK
-430 CGWQPENPANPP
+430 CGWTPEEPVNPP

-449 DIFDDK
+449 DVFDENDVK
-455 DLK
+455 

>member
-1 MFFSAKIICKY
+1 
-12 ILKVGNK
+12 
-19 MGLLKAGIGALAGV
+19 MGLLKAGVGALAGV
-33 LEDQWREYFY
+33 LEDQWREYLY
-43 CESLSAD
+43 CESLTAD

-67 GHDNIISN
+67 GNDNIISN

-87 MIVEQGKVVEFSSES
+87 MIVEQGKVVEFSAES

-112 PTIMYGDDLSSNIT
+112 PSIMYGNDLSEGIL

-142 GKDQR
+142 AKDQR

-156 VGNKYGTPAPIPFRV
+156 VGNKYGTPAPVPFRV

-199 FYTNVCGNVES
+199 FYTNVCGNVER
-210 EYTRDAIDSQLKTE
+210 EFTRDAIDSQLKTE

-291 KQLQRN
+291 KQLQRS

-318 TAAARNDGGAM
+318 MAAAKNEGGAM
-329 AGFMGMN
+329 TGFMGMN
-336 MATQAGGVNAS
+336 MATQAGGVNAA
-347 QLFQMSEQNKQAQVS
+347 QLYQMNEQNKQTAQQG
-362 TQTQASPSNAWT
+362 QTATNSGAWI
-374 CTCGQD
+374 CACGND
-380 NTSKFCSNCGTA
+380 NTGKFCSNCGTPKPA
-392 KTVEEGWTCACGT
+392 EEGWTCTCGAV
-405 MNKGKFCSECGAKK
+405 NKGKFCSECGAKK
-419 PAEALQYACDK
+419 PAEALQYVCDK
-430 CGWQPENPANPP
+430 CGWKPEDPANPP

-449 DIFDDK
+449 DVFDENDVK
-455 DLK
+455 

>member
-1 MFFSAKIICKY
+1 M
-12 ILKVGNK
+12 KVGIF
-19 MGLLKAGIGALAGV
+19 MGLLKAGVGALTGV

-43 CESLSAD
+43 CEALSSD
-50 VLVAKGV
+50 VLVTKGV

-67 GHDNIISN
+67 GNDNIISN

-87 MIVEQGKVVEFSSES
+87 MIVEQGKVVEFSSEA

-112 PTIMYGDDLSSNIT
+112 PSIMYGSDLSHGIM

-142 GKDQR
+142 AKDQR

-192 KIVDPLL
+192 RIIDPLL
-199 FYTNVCGNVES
+199 FYTNVCGNVER
-210 EYTRDAIDSQLKTE
+210 EYTREAIDSQLKSE
-224 LMTALQPAFAHISAS
+224 LMTALQPAFAQISAS

-278 SSLKASEEDEAMI
+278 STLKASEEDEAMI

-318 TAAARNDGGAM
+318 IAAANNDGGAM

-336 MATQAGGVNAS
+336 MAAQAGGVNAG
-347 QLFQMSEQNKQAQVS
+347 QLYQMNEQNKQAQMA
-362 TQTQASPSNAWT
+362 QAAMQNQSAKASGTWT
-374 CTCGQD
+374 CACGHD
-380 NTSKFCSNCGTA
+380 NTGKFCSNCGAA
-392 KTVEEGWTCACGT
+392 KPAEEGWTCTCGAV
-405 MNKGKFCSECGAKK
+405 NKGKFCSECGSKK
-419 PAEALQYACDK
+419 PAGALLYACDK
-430 CGWQPENPANPP
+430 CGWAPEDPANPP

-449 DIFDDK
+449 DVFDEK
-455 DLK
+455 DVK

>member
-1 MFFSAKIICKY
+1 
-12 ILKVGNK
+12 
-19 MGLLKAGIGALAGV
+19 MGLLKAGVGALSGV

-50 VLVAKGV
+50 VLVTKGV

-67 GHDNIISN
+67 GNDNIISN

-112 PTIMYGDDLSSNIT
+112 PSIMYGSDLSQGIM

-142 GKDQR
+142 AKDQR

-156 VGNKYGTPAPIPFRV
+156 VGNKYGTPAPVPFRV

-192 KIVDPLL
+192 KIIDPLL
-199 FYTNVCGNVES
+199 FYTNVCGNVER
-210 EYTRDAIDSQLKTE
+210 EYTRDSIDSQLKSE
-224 LMTALQPAFAHISAS
+224 LMTALQPAFAQISAS

-278 SSLKASEEDEAMI
+278 STLKASEEDEAMI

-297 AVMRDPGMAAAH
+297 AVMRDPVMAAAH
-309 LTGAQAEAM
+309 LTGAQADAM
-318 TAAARNDGGAM
+318 IAAANNDAGAM
-329 AGFMGMN
+329 SGFMGMN
-336 MATQAGGVNAS
+336 MAAQAGGVNAS
-347 QLFQMSEQNKQAQVS
+347 QLYQLNEQNKQAQMAQAAMQN
-362 TQTQASPSNAWT
+362 QTTKEANAWT
-374 CTCGQD
+374 CTCGHE
-380 NTSKFCSNCGTA
+380 NTGKFCSNCGTE
-392 KTVEEGWTCACGT
+392 KPVEEGWSCACGAV
-405 MNKGKFCSECGAKK
+405 NKGKFCSECGTKK
-419 PAEALQYACDK
+419 PTGASLNACDK
-430 CGWQPENPANPP
+430 CGWTPEDPTNPP

-449 DIFDDK
+449 DVFDENDVK
-455 DLK
+455 